1 MTEQKRPWRDYYD
14 NEYLTGDALPDE
26 GRTFT
31 ITGKNRAELEGKDGK
46 EHKLVLT
53 FSDGNKWVVNVTNS
67 VCCEHM
73 FGSKFP
79 VDWVGHAVTLI
90 FDPTVKFGKDT
101 VGGIRVKG
109 SPELSKPLTFQFQ
122 ENSRKKPRQVTLT
135 PTGNGSAPASVDPAT
150 GEVTDAAEAAEDT
163 QEPQDGVETLNDTT
177 DAESGQID
185 ADGDIPGRGALFDTD
200 DPDRPATGPDKKQ
213 LTEAIAHVPTEWTKA
228 YRKRFGG
235 RSNSELTH
243 GEIVAFTAAA
253 EKEALE

>member
-46 EHKLVLT
+46 EHKLALT

-122 ENSRKKPRQVTLT
+122 ENSRKKPRQVTLQ
-135 PTGNGSAPASVDPAT
+135 PTDTTSPPTTVDPVT
-150 GEVTDAAEAAEDT
+150 GEVSADATANKAAGDT
-163 QEPQDGVETLNDTT
+163 GIGQGGDAGANADDIPFDGP
-177 DAESGQID
+177 DAPHGDSD
-185 ADGDIPGRGALFDTD
+185 DGTIPGRGPKSTQ
-200 DPDRPATGPDKKQ
+200 G
-213 LTEAIAHVPTEWTKA
+213 
-228 YRKRFGG
+228 
-235 RSNSELTH
+235 EL
-243 GEIVAFTAAA
+243 A
-253 EKEALE
+253 

>member
-1 MTEQKRPWRDYYD
+1 VTEQKRPWRDYYD

-46 EHKLVLT
+46 EHKLALT

-109 SPELSKPLTFQFQ
+109 SPELSNPLTFQFQ

-135 PTGNGSAPASVDPAT
+135 PTGTTSPPATVDPVT
-150 GEVTDAAEAAEDT
+150 GEVGDDDIGFGDDAPYPSE
-163 QEPQDGVETLNDTT
+163 NDTEAPSSASG
-177 DAESGQID
+177 AESDTG
-185 ADGDIPGRGALFDTD
+185 AVDGTIPGRGAKS
-200 DPDRPATGPDKKQ
+200 AQG
-213 LTEAIAHVPTEWTKA
+213 
-228 YRKRFGG
+228 
-235 RSNSELTH
+235 EL
-243 GEIVAFTAAA
+243 A
-253 EKEALE
+253 